1 MKQKEEGN
9 IDRIIALLEKV
20 SSEVSEFQNDDTE
33 RIYTNKEIGELLQVD
48 DRLLRKYRQKHLLPY
63 SQFDD
68 KYWYR
73 QSDIN
78 TFFENIKNLY

>member
-20 SSEVSEFQNDDTE
+20 SSEVSELQNDDTV

-48 DRLLRKYRQKHLLPY
+48 DRLLKKYRQKHLLPY
-63 SQFDD
+63 SQYGD

-73 QSDIN
+73 QSDIES
-78 TFFENIKNLY
+78 FFKNIKI

>member
-20 SSEVSEFQNDDTE
+20 SSEVSELQNDDTV

-48 DRLLRKYRQKHLLPY
+48 DRLLKKYRQKHLLPY
-63 SQFDD
+63 SQYGD

-73 QSDIN
+73 QSHIES
-78 TFFENIKNLY
+78 FFKNIKI

>member
-20 SSEVSEFQNDDTE
+20 SSEVSELQNDDTV

-48 DRLLRKYRQKHLLPY
+48 DRLLKKYLQKHLLPY
-63 SQFDD
+63 SQYGD

-73 QSDIN
+73 QSDIES
-78 TFFENIKNLY
+78 FFKNIKI

>member
-1 MKQKEEGN
+1 MKRNEEGN
-9 IDRIIALLEKV
+9 IDKVIVLLEKV
-20 SSEVSEFQNDDTE
+20 SLELSELQNGDTE

-48 DRLLRKYRQKHLLPY
+48 DRLLRKYRQNHLLPY